1 MADVFISDAR
11 EDHAAAA
18 RVADLLDTR
27 GRSVRRD
34 RDLVPGEGFDEVIEP
49 RDDTAISEVSMRGW
63 TS

>member
-18 RVADLLDTR
+18 RVADLLEAR
-27 GRSVRRD
+27 G
-34 RDLVPGEGFDEVIEP
+34 GAEP
-49 RDDTAISEVSMRGW
+49 RDDTAISEVSIRGW